1 MKVQWQVNLWASWS
15 ERTAIVYIVNY
26 CFEVFFLVIVAC
38 HGTIH
43 GIKLIEIK
51 MTELEKLLKSDKG
64 VRAKF
69 AKHEAKSAIRRAL
82 RIACPVNIDCC
93 LDDGCLKA
101 IKSKECK
108 YHPLQ

>member
-1 MKVQWQVNLWASWS
+1 
-15 ERTAIVYIVNY
+15 
-26 CFEVFFLVIVAC
+26 
-38 HGTIH
+38 
-43 GIKLIEIK
+43 

-69 AKHEAKSAIRRAL
+69 AKHEAKSAIKRAL

-101 IKSKECK
+101 IKSKSRGAECK